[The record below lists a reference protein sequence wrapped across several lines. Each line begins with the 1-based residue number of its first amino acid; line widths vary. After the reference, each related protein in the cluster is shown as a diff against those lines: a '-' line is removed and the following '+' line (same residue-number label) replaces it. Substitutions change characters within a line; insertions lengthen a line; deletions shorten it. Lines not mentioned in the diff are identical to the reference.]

1 MDPLIEIDWDCN
13 RNKDSQDEN
22 DYKNLDKGKAGF
34 VLLMVGEFH
43 QFALIVSDKL
53 QSISVVSLNAEY
65 FRYETDIKT
74 IVLVVYMIRI
84 MPTFKFDKFSTARIT
99 AALLLGTLGVT
110 GISAA
115 NADTGIKATDVV
127 AAANISEVT
136 QEKIIASKTAVIN
149 FARSSVTTV
158 AAPKKEE
165 PKPEVK
171 AEEAAPKTAEE
182 AVAVE
187 ADAVPAAN
195 GTAAAANNAP
205 APAAQVA
212 PAPVKQNAPAPAQVA
227 PAPAAPAAPAPVAS
241 NLQGKAA
248 YQQYAAQEL
257 TRRGLNGPAE
267 LQCLIPIWERESNW
281 NPNAANPSSTA
292 RGIPQMMM
300 NIHYGANWQT
310 SAAGVAYLTNPQ
322 VQIDKGLDYIA
333 GRYGT
338 PCNAWQIWQ
347 TQHWY

>member
-1 MDPLIEIDWDCN
+1 
-13 RNKDSQDEN
+13 
-22 DYKNLDKGKAGF
+22 
-34 VLLMVGEFH
+34 
-43 QFALIVSDKL
+43 
-53 QSISVVSLNAEY
+53 
-65 FRYETDIKT
+65 
-74 IVLVVYMIRI
+74 MIRT

-99 AALLLGTLGVT
+99 AALVLGTLGVT

-127 AAANISEVT
+127 AAANISDVT

-171 AEEAAPKTAEE
+171 ADEAAPKPAEE
-182 AVAVE
+182 VAAE
-187 ADAVPAAN
+187 SAAVPAAN
-195 GTAAAANNAP
+195 GAAAAKNNAPAAQAAPAPVQQAAPAPIQTAPASPAPVAQAP
-205 APAAQVA
+205 APAAT
-212 PAPVKQNAPAPAQVA
+212 
-227 PAPAAPAAPAPVAS
+227 

-257 TRRGLNGPAE
+257 SRRGFNGQAE

-281 NPNAANPSSTA
+281 NPNAANPASTA

-322 VQIDKGLDYIA
+322 VQINVGLDYIS
-333 GRYGT
+333 GRYGS
-338 PCNAWQIWQ
+338 PCKAWNVWQ
-347 TQHWY
+347 SQGWY

>member
-1 MDPLIEIDWDCN
+1 
-13 RNKDSQDEN
+13 
-22 DYKNLDKGKAGF
+22 
-34 VLLMVGEFH
+34 
-43 QFALIVSDKL
+43 
-53 QSISVVSLNAEY
+53 
-65 FRYETDIKT
+65 
-74 IVLVVYMIRI
+74 MIRI

-99 AALLLGTLGVT
+99 AALVLGTLGVT

-136 QEKIIASKTAVIN
+136 QEKIIASKTAVLN

-171 AEEAAPKTAEE
+171 AEEATPAAPA
-182 AVAVE
+182 AQVE
-187 ADAVPAAN
+187 A
-195 GTAAAANNAP
+195 AP
-205 APAAQVA
+205 APAAA
-212 PAPVKQNAPAPAQVA
+212 PAVAAA
-227 PAPAAPAAPAPVAS
+227 PAPAAPVKAAPAPAAAPAPVAAAPAPAPVAS
-241 NLQGKAA
+241 NLQGVAA

-257 TRRGLNGPAE
+257 TRRGFNGPAE
-267 LQCLIPIWERESNW
+267 LTCLIPIWNHESGW

-300 NIHYGANWQT
+300 NVHYGANWQT

-322 VQIDKGLDYIA
+322 VQIDKGLDYIS
-333 GRYGT
+333 GRYGS
-338 PCNAWQIWQ
+338 PCKAWSVWQ
-347 TQHWY
+347 TQGWY

>member
-1 MDPLIEIDWDCN
+1 
-13 RNKDSQDEN
+13 
-22 DYKNLDKGKAGF
+22 
-34 VLLMVGEFH
+34 
-43 QFALIVSDKL
+43 
-53 QSISVVSLNAEY
+53 
-65 FRYETDIKT
+65 
-74 IVLVVYMIRI
+74 

-99 AALLLGTLGVT
+99 AALVLGSLGVS
-110 GISAA
+110 GISVA
-115 NADTGIKATDVV
+115 NADTGIKASEVV
-127 AAANISEVT
+127 AAAEIPNVT
-136 QEKIIASKTAVIN
+136 QERITASKAAVIN

-165 PKPEVK
+165 PKPVQP
-171 AEEAAPKTAEE
+171 EEAAPKTAEE
-182 AVAVE
+182 VAAE
-187 ADAVPAAN
+187 AASVPAAN
-195 GTAAAANNAP
+195 GSSATANNVAPAPATQTYGAQAQKAPSAP
-205 APAAQVA
+205 APAAPAPAA
-212 PAPVKQNAPAPAQVA
+212 PAP
-227 PAPAAPAAPAPVAS
+227 APAAPAPVAS

-257 TRRGLNGPAE
+257 TRRGMNGPAE

-300 NIHYGANWQT
+300 NIHFGANWQT

-322 VQIDKGLDYIA
+322 VQINTGLDYIA

-338 PCNAWQIWQ
+338 PCKAWQVWQ